1 VLPCNYNHLY
11 YFYRVA
17 VHRSV
22 SKASKELLIAQ
33 SALST
38 QLKQL
43 EDSLET
49 TLFNRTKG
57 GMELTE
63 RGEIVFR
70 YASQMFEM
78 YDEMRRA
85 MLLAERE
92 VRGPLNIASVNS
104 IGIYLLPRILTAY
117 SRRYPDV
124 QIHVELQSSN
134 KVMEMLQENQ
144 VELSLITWNR
154 QYPLLQSKV
163 VMQNHL
169 VLVTN
174 PKLPLAKKKQVA
186 LSDLVGQ
193 KFIGYEAGTPT
204 RMLIDAHFKNLGLP
218 LDYVIESAN
227 TAAIKQLVLEGMGA
241 AFLPEIAVRLEIK
254 QKLLKV
260 IEVSEAQMDRPIT
273 VYWKERRVLSRPA
286 QKMLEL
292 LQEMNNGAE
301 TAVAVKQAENDED

>member
-1 VLPCNYNHLY
+1 
-11 YFYRVA
+11 
-17 VHRSV
+17 
-22 SKASKELLIAQ
+22 
-33 SALST
+33 
-38 QLKQL
+38 
-43 EDSLET
+43 
-49 TLFNRTKG
+49 
-57 GMELTE
+57 
-63 RGEIVFR
+63 
-70 YASQMFEM
+70 
-78 YDEMRRA
+78 
-85 MLLAERE
+85 
-92 VRGPLNIASVNS
+92 
-104 IGIYLLPRILTAY
+104 

-124 QIHVELQSSN
+124 QIHLELQSSN

-169 VLVTN
+169 ILVTN

-204 RMLIDAHFKNLGLP
+204 RLLIDAHFKNLGLP

-241 AFLPEIAVRLEIK
+241 AFLPEISVGLELK

-260 IEVSEAQMDRPIT
+260 IDVPEAQMDRPIT
-273 VYWKERRVLSRPA
+273 VYWKERRVMSRPA

-292 LQEMNNGAE
+292 LQELGSGGQ
-301 TAVAVKQAENDED
+301 VAVTAKLSQDED